1 MRKKSL
7 EKSPH
12 IIYRE
17 KEKKD
22 SCKKKKGK
30 RNSWITVDSFFFKK
44 SFYFWTVRFAL
55 RFMPVSMRKK
65 KLASA
70 TAEIR
75 LHALEFT
82 ICFFISFIFYYIRL
96 TI

>member
-1 MRKKSL
+1 MS
-7 EKSPH
+7 
-12 IIYRE
+12 
-17 KEKKD
+17 
-22 SCKKKKGK
+22 KKKKGK

-82 ICFFISFIFYYIRL
+82 ICFFYKFYFLLHTTYNIITYEL
-96 TI
+96 QCKL